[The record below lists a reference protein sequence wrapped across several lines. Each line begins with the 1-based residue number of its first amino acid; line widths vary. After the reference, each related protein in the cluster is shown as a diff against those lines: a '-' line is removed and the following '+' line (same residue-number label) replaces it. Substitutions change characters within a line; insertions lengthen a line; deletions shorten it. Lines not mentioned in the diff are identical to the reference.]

1 MGRLPPA
8 FESIE
13 VSILVLSPILASFRF
28 SPEMSRKR
36 RAKIPKMRNYLVGA
50 ISFIAVANFDAQ
62 GQAIAP

>member
-1 MGRLPPA
+1 M
-8 FESIE
+8 
-13 VSILVLSPILASFRF
+13 VLSPILASFRF

-36 RAKIPKMRNYLVGA
+36 RAKIPKMRNYLVEA

>member
-1 MGRLPPA
+1 M
-8 FESIE
+8 
-13 VSILVLSPILASFRF
+13 VLSPILASFRF